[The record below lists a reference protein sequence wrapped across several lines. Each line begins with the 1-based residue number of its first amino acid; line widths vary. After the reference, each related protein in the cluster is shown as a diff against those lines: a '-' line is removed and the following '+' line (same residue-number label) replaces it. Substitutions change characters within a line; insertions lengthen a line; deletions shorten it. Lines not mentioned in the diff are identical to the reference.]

1 MHFSAAP
8 STRATRPGAR
18 ALALTLILPAAMIAA
33 RAAAAEQPAAPCRAV
48 THEGAR
54 YTVCEADASKASV
67 RLYWKQPDGQPYGR
81 LGSLPASDGGK
92 PLLFALNGGMFH
104 ADLRPVGLFVAG
116 GKQLVPASTAK
127 GPGNFHLKPN
137 GIFWVG
143 QGKAGVA
150 ETNAWLKHK
159 PAADIATQS
168 GPMLVIDGKLHPLF
182 VRAEASRKYRDGVG
196 VRADGRTIVFAIS
209 DGEVSFASFAR
220 FYRDVLKCPNAL
232 FLDGG
237 SAPALY
243 MPKHGRGSNLLPLG
257 PMIGV
262 YGG

>member
-1 MHFSAAP
+1 MRSSA
-8 STRATRPGAR
+8 T
-18 ALALTLILPAAMIAA
+18 IAA
-33 RAAAAEQPAAPCRAV
+33 TLSLAVMCLTAFDSSRASAAEQAAPCRQV
-48 THEGAR
+48 THESAR
-54 YTVCEADASKASV
+54 YTVCEVDATKATV
-67 RLYWKQPDGQPYGR
+67 RLFWKQPDGQPYGR
-81 LGSLPASDGGK
+81 LGGLPAADGKK
-92 PLLFALNGGMFH
+92 PLLFAFNGGMFH

-116 GKQLVPASTAK
+116 GQQLVPASTAK

-143 QGKAGVA
+143 KGKAGVA
-150 ETNAWLKHK
+150 ETSAYLRHK

-182 VRAEASRKYRDGVG
+182 IRAEASKKYRDGVG
-196 VRADGRTIVFAIS
+196 VKADGKSIVFAIS
-209 DGEVSFASFAR
+209 DDEVSFASFAR
-220 FYRDVLKCPNAL
+220 LYRDVLKCPNAL

-243 MPKHGRGSNLLPLG
+243 APKQGRGSNLLPLG

>member
-1 MHFSAAP
+1 MRFSASLSA
-8 STRATRPGAR
+8 RATKTA
-18 ALALTLILPAAMIAA
+18 ALAVALPLVLAAAMIADGA
-33 RAAAAEQPAAPCRAV
+33 EAAEQAVPCRSV
-48 THEGAR
+48 THEGAG
-54 YTVCEADASKASV
+54 YTVCEADASKAIV
-67 RLYWKQPDGQPYGR
+67 RLFWKQPDGQPYGR
-81 LGSLPASDGGK
+81 LGGLPPKDGGK

-116 GKQLVPASTAK
+116 GRQLVPASTAK

-137 GIFWVG
+137 GVFWVG

-150 ETNAWLKHK
+150 ETNAYLKHK

-182 VRAEASRKYRDGVG
+182 VRAEASKKYRDGVG
-196 VRADGRTIVFAIS
+196 VKADGKSIVFAIS

-220 FYRDVLKCPNAL
+220 LYRDVLKCPNAL

-243 MPKHGRGSNLLPLG
+243 APKLGRGSNLLPLG